1 MAELLALLAAA
12 SFALGTTLQQRGALE
27 TAAGGE
33 DPRFLVQ
40 VLRRPVW
47 LFGGLFQLVGWILQA
62 VALDKGQLEVVQAII
77 TLSLVMALPL
87 GARLTSQVVG
97 RRQVVGA
104 VLTVAGIVL
113 FLVAG
118 SPEGGTAHPSATAWW
133 VAGLLSG
140 AAVLVLGSVGWTR
153 RGPVGAILLA
163 AGAGICFAFQ
173 AAVTKEFVG
182 GLGYG
187 LGAVLTSWTPYVLLV
202 TALIG
207 FALQQTALK
216 KGQLAPA
223 MASSNS
229 LTLIASV
236 IIGSAVFGET
246 ISQGGGLPLAALGL
260 VMAVAG
266 IWALAVGQ
274 EPAEDSARP
283 LEGPAPDQSEPAI
296 GGTPGEQS

>member
-1 MAELLALLAAA
+1 MPELLALLAAA

-27 TAAGGE
+27 TAAGSE

-40 VLRRPVW
+40 VIHRPAW
-47 LFGGLFQLVGWILQA
+47 LFGGLFQMVGWILQA
-62 VALDKGQLEVVQAII
+62 AALDHGQLEVVQAII

-97 RRQVVGA
+97 RRQVAGA
-104 VLTVAGIVL
+104 VLTVGGIVL
-113 FLVAG
+113 FLAAG
-118 SPEGGTAHPSATAWW
+118 SPEGGTAHPSAAAWW
-133 VAGLLSG
+133 VAGLISG
-140 AAVLVLGSVGWTR
+140 AAVVVLGGLGWAR

-163 AGAGICFAFQ
+163 AGAGVCFAFQ
-173 AAVTKEFVG
+173 AAVTKEFVSQ
-182 GLGYG
+182 LGHG
-187 LGAVLTSWTPYVLLV
+187 VATVLTSWTPYVLLV

-229 LTLIASV
+229 MTLLASV

-246 ISQGGGLPLAALGL
+246 ISQGGGLPVAVLGL

-266 IWALAVGQ
+266 IWALAVGP
-274 EPAEDSARP
+274 EPAGDSVRP
-283 LEGPAPDQSEPAI
+283 LPVRH
-296 GGTPGEQS
+296 PG

>member
-77 TLSLVMALPL
+77 TLSLVIALPL
-87 GARLTSQVVG
+87 GAWLTSQAIG

-104 VLTVAGIVL
+104 FLTVAGIML
-113 FLVAG
+113 FLTAG

-133 VAGLLSG
+133 VTGLASAV
-140 AAVLVLGSVGWTR
+140 AAAILGYLGWGR
-153 RGPVGAILLA
+153 RRAAGAILLG
-163 AGAGICFAFQ
+163 AGAGVCFAFQ

-182 GLGYG
+182 QLGHG

-202 TALIG
+202 TAVVG
-207 FALQQTALK
+207 FGIQQSALK
-216 KGQLAPA
+216 KGELAPA

-229 LTLIASV
+229 ATLIASV

-246 ISQGGGLPLAALGL
+246 ISPGGGLPGALMGL
-260 VMAVAG
+260 VVAVGG
-266 IWALAVGQ
+266 IWALAAGP
-274 EPAEDSARP
+274 EPTADSTRLLP
-283 LEGPAPDQSEPAI
+283 
-296 GGTPGEQS
+296 EQHPT

>member
-27 TAAGGE
+27 TAAGDE

-40 VLRRPVW
+40 ILHRPAW
-47 LFGGLFQLVGWILQA
+47 LFGGLFQLVGWVLQA
-62 VALDKGQLEVVQAII
+62 VALDQGRLEVVQALT
-77 TLSLVMALPL
+77 TLSLVIALPL
-87 GARLTSQVVG
+87 GARFTSQVVG
-97 RRQVVGA
+97 RRQVFGA
-104 VLTVAGIVL
+104 MLTVAGIAL

-133 VAGLLSG
+133 VTAVISG
-140 AAVLVLGSVGWTR
+140 AVVAVLGSLGWTR
-153 RGPVGAILLA
+153 RGPVGTILLA

-182 GLGYG
+182 QLGHGLS
-187 LGAVLTSWTPYVLLV
+187 AVLSSWTPYVLLV

-229 LTLIASV
+229 MTLIASM

-246 ISQGGGLPLAALGL
+246 ISSNGGLLLAILGL
-260 VMAVAG
+260 VIAVGG
-266 IWALAVGQ
+266 ICALAFGQ
-274 EPAEDSARP
+274 EAATPAPNEPTFGDRPAER
-283 LEGPAPDQSEPAI
+283 G
-296 GGTPGEQS
+296 